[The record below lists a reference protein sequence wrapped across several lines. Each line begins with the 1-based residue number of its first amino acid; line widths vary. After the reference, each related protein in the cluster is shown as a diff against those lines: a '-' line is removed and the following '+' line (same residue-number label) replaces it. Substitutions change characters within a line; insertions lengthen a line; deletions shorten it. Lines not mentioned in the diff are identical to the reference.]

1 MEVSGGKLYYHLDDP
16 THTPIAADVAICLA
30 GHVVDIIK
38 LFLLFL
44 EPPVAP
50 PFPLFKLTEEDG
62 AKLITI

>member
-1 MEVSGGKLYYHLDDP
+1 MDIGGGKLHCHPDGP
-16 THTPIAADVAICLA
+16 AHTPIAADVAICLA
-30 GHVVDIIK
+30 GHVVDITE
-38 LFLLFL
+38 LFLLLL